1 MGTVSKRLLG
11 REEQYL
17 VIMKL
22 LLLSL
27 LGCVAVQAS
36 PHHEEMKQIMNEIHT
51 YNLRSQCWGEENVLA
66 YDIAVLG
73 ATEKCMQLAP
83 AYDLVELLKPINNPF
98 STLPG
103 TVNNNPFQRLTNF
116 QNVNQLTSLWRSK
129 RQASNGLLNADQN
142 DFIEFLEDFGEFK
155 EGIATKMGNLTC
167 VLTEMKLLTPD
178 LKINID
184 EYMKP
189 VADIEGFKPELS
201 VAGTDPEFEKKLAD
215 GYMDCY
221 RISENWPQA
230 PLNRNPL
237 SKIFGRHMLFFKC
250 ADKAERKMCAKA
262 QMLKWLETIYGT
274 DPSMDPSEHG
284 LPKDKYDAAALS
296 IMVLNNAATPEE
308 EFVGEFFWG
317 MGH

>member
-1 MGTVSKRLLG
+1 
-11 REEQYL
+11 
-17 VIMKL
+17 
-22 LLLSL
+22 
-27 LGCVAVQAS
+27 
-36 PHHEEMKQIMNEIHT
+36 MNEINAF
-51 YNLRSQCWGEENVLA
+51 NLRSHCWGEENVLA
-66 YDIAVLG
+66 YDIAVLE
-73 ATEKCMQLAP
+73 ATDKCMQLAP
-83 AYDLVELLKPINNPF
+83 AYDLVELLKPLNNPF
-98 STLPG
+98 TTLPG
-103 TVNNNPFQRLTNF
+103 TVNNPFQKLTSF

-129 RQASNGLLNADQN
+129 RQASSGLLNADQN

-189 VADIEGFKPELS
+189 VADIGGFKPELS

-221 RISENWPQA
+221 RI
-230 PLNRNPL
+230 

-308 EFVGEFFWG
+308 EFVGE
-317 MGH
+317 

>member
-1 MGTVSKRLLG
+1 
-11 REEQYL
+11 
-17 VIMKL
+17 MKF

-27 LGCVAVQAS
+27 LAFLAVEAS
-36 PHHEEMKQIMNEIHT
+36 EEEMKQIMNEINF
-51 YNLRSQCWGEENVLA
+51 YNLRSHCWGEENVLA
-66 YDIAVLG
+66 YDIAVLA

-83 AYDLVELLKPINNPF
+83 AYDLVELLKPLNNPF
-98 STLPG
+98 TTLPG
-103 TVNNNPFQRLTNF
+103 TVNNPFQKLTSF

-129 RQASNGLLNADQN
+129 RQASSGLLNADQN

-178 LKINID
+178 LKINIE
-184 EYMKP
+184 EYTKP
-189 VADIEGFKPELS
+189 VAEIEGFKPEIS
-201 VAGTDPEFEKKLAD
+201 VAGQDPAFEKKLSE
-215 GYMDCY
+215 GFMDCY

-237 SKIFGRHMLFFKC
+237 SKIFGRHMIFFKC
-250 ADKAERKMCAKA
+250 ADKTERKMCAKA
-262 QMLKWLETIYGT
+262 QMLQWLETIYGT
-274 DPSMDPSEHG
+274 DPEYKPEDHG
-284 LPKDKYDAAALS
+284 LPEDKYDAAAVS

-308 EFVGEFFWG
+308 QFVGDFFWG